1 MESEIRVPPL
11 GESLVE
17 ATVGR
22 WLHHEGEAVVTGEPV
37 VELETEKV
45 NLEVTAD
52 TTGVLQRILHRE
64 GETVRVGEVLG
75 IIASAVEK
83 PAEKVAAAPP
93 PPAPAPE
100 KVVPAPPAAPAPEVR
115 PPAPAPTAEAEAER
129 LASPV
134 ARRIASEYGINLAQ
148 VTGTG
153 PGGRITREDVTRYME
168 EHPVVTAE
176 AVPPIE
182 ARPPAVAPP
191 PIEAR
196 LEVAPLPTE
205 MPPAAPPE
213 RPEKRVRLSRRRLT
227 IARRLVE
234 AQRDQALL
242 TTFNE
247 IDMSALMELRR
258 RRREAFQERH
268 GVGLGLM
275 SFFIKASVAALKA
288 FPEVNAEM
296 QGDELILKYYYDIG
310 IAVDTEGGLV
320 VPVIRNADRKS
331 FAEIE
336 REVADLANR
345 ARENKLTLEELR
357 GGTFTITN
365 GGVFG
370 SLLSTPIVNPPQ
382 VGILGMHRIVERP
395 VAVQGQVAIHPM
407 MYVALTYDHRVID
420 GRTAI
425 QSLIRIKD
433 LIEDPEALLLEA

>member
-1 MESEIRVPPL
+1 MDKEIRVPPL

-22 WLHHEGEAVVTGEPV
+22 WLKHEGEAVVTGQPV

-52 TTGVLQRILHRE
+52 TTGVLARILHRE

-75 IIASAVEK
+75 TIESAVAQPTEQVA
-83 PAEKVAAAPP
+83 PAPAPAAPP
-93 PPAPAPE
+93 PAARPTEAP
-100 KVVPAPPAAPAPEVR
+100 PPAAP
-115 PPAPAPTAEAEAER
+115 PAPAEAEVER

-134 ARRIASEYGINLAQ
+134 ARRMAAEYGVDLSQ

-153 PGGRITREDVTRYME
+153 PGGRITREDVTNYVERQRI
-168 EHPVVTAE
+168 TAAE
-176 AVPPIE
+176 AVPTLE
-182 ARPPAVAPP
+182 VAPP
-191 PIEAR
+191 PA
-196 LEVAPLPTE
+196 APAAVPPAPTE
-205 MPPAAPPE
+205 AKLETAPIPTEVPAAPPTE

-227 IARRLVE
+227 IARRLLE
-234 AQRDQALL
+234 ATRNQALL

-247 IDMSALMELRR
+247 IDMSAVMDLRR
-258 RRREAFQERH
+258 RRREAFQEKH
-268 GVGLGLM
+268 GVSLGLM
-275 SFFIKASVAALKA
+275 SFFVKATVAALKA
-288 FPEVNAEM
+288 FPDVNSEM
-296 QGDELILKYYYDIG
+296 QGDDLIVKYYYDIG

-336 REVADLANR
+336 REIADLAKR
-345 ARENKLTLEELR
+345 ARENQLTLEELR

-420 GRTAI
+420 GRTAV
-425 QSLIRIKD
+425 LFVMRIKN